1 MRNSCNCNISIA
13 SSIWCKNAKKKAFH
27 KLTIM
32 FLLIWILN
40 YFLYT
45 MNLSLMQK
53 LIFTRRNDH
62 HWISGYMY
70 MCYIWRYCSAICLL
84 FFNDYYRMFSL
95 VNTYVKNAVSEFSML
110 KSHEKLA
117 RNLRLVNAFWR
128 FRFNVDLPLMLTKD
142 YHKPYWWSDIVT
154 LLLARVIS

>member
-1 MRNSCNCNISIA
+1 MFSNR
-13 SSIWCKNAKKKAFH
+13 IWCLTYFNSRTPFLSWLRAFRS
-27 KLTIM
+27 
-32 FLLIWILN
+32 LL
-40 YFLYT
+40 
-45 MNLSLMQK
+45 SG
-53 LIFTRRNDH
+53 H

-142 YHKPYWWSDIVT
+142 YHKPYWWSDIFI
-154 LLLARVIS
+154 LLFARVLS

>member
-13 SSIWCKNAKKKAFH
+13 SSIWCKIQKKPFL

-32 FLLIWILN
+32 FELVYFNSKLLP
-40 YFLYT
+40 
-45 MNLSLMQK
+45 
-53 LIFTRRNDH
+53 R
-62 HWISGYMY
+62 WISGYMY

-142 YHKPYWWSDIVT
+142 YHKPYWLSDIVA
-154 LLLARVIS
+154 LLLARVLS